1 MQSSERAF
9 SFMMEDITDLC
20 ADENDPVK
28 RRTLMAQEREGHGR
42 SLDLE
47 QTTADGPV
55 CPEEGLAPH
64 HCSQPQWSLSCWL
77 GTSWGQ
83 RWQDQR

>member
-1 MQSSERAF
+1 
-9 SFMMEDITDLC
+9 MMEDITDLC

-28 RRTLMAQEREGHGR
+28 RTLTAQEREGHGR

-47 QTTADGPV
+47 QTKVDGPV

-64 HCSQPQWSLSCWL
+64 HCSHPQWSRRCWL

-83 RWQDQR
+83 WWHRESCSRVSAKFLL